1 MKQELEIINT
11 EMDYTRE
18 ELISSISSLIRT
30 LENELR
36 RLKKDDK
43 YYPNSLGVIQG
54 NALNIDLKCARL
66 YSLKEC
72 KELIDTNDKL

>member
-18 ELISSISSLIRT
+18 KLISSISSLIRT

-36 RLKKDDK
+36 LLKKDDK

-54 NALNIDLKCARL
+54 RALEIDLNCVKL
-66 YSLKEC
+66 YAYKDSEF
-72 KELIDTNDKL
+72 